1 MKIGAHVHQL
11 RIGFSVTEAV
21 KRFVNLYLIA
31 GKHCWLIDAGVA
43 GCGETVTAYLQS
55 IGRDLSEL
63 RGIFLTHAHPDHMGG
78 AAELKAQT
86 GCQVY
91 ASQGESRWVQDRDLQ
106 FRERPIP
113 NFYGLV
119 GGSVPVDRVLA
130 DGDVIELETGLSLAA
145 VSTPG
150 HGADDLSYFLREEGV
165 LFTGDAVPVE
175 GDIPIYVDWERS
187 LASLARLK
195 SLPGVKAWCAAWDQV
210 HWGQE
215 GLAAIQRGEQVIARL
230 GTAVEQVR
238 TPGMPLEETAA
249 KVCGVLKSPGLMGNP
264 LFLRTIASHCTTR

>member
-1 MKIGAHVHQL
+1 M
-11 RIGFSVTEAV
+11 
-21 KRFVNLYLIA
+21 
-31 GKHCWLIDAGVA
+31 
-43 GCGETVTAYLQS
+43 
-55 IGRDLSEL
+55 
-63 RGIFLTHAHPDHMGG
+63 
-78 AAELKAQT
+78 
-86 GCQVY
+86 
-91 ASQGESRWVQDRDLQ
+91 
-106 FRERPIP
+106 
-113 NFYGLV
+113 
-119 GGSVPVDRVLA
+119 
-130 DGDVIELETGLSLAA
+130 
-145 VSTPG
+145 
-150 HGADDLSYFLREEGV
+150 

-264 LFLRTIASHCTTR
+264 LFLRTIASHCRTL